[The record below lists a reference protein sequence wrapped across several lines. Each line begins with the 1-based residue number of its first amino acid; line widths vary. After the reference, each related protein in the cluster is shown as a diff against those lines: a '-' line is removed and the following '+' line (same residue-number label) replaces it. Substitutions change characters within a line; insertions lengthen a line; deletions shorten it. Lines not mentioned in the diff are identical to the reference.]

1 MLGRIL
7 LFVILIP
14 LVELV
19 LLNQLHQRT
28 DLFTTVAV
36 VLVTGIVGVNLARR
50 QGMQVWRSIH
60 QQMAAGQT
68 PSQEILDGVMILLAG
83 AFLITPGLLTDG
95 VGFSLLVPR
104 VRRFLGSHLSRWFRQ
119 KTVTTFQSSAWST
132 NVHPQDN
139 SDVEEA
145 PSVRVVVPPE
155 HEDHLDGPSELN

>member
-28 DLFTTVAV
+28 SLLTTVVV

-104 VRRFLGSHLSRWFRQ
+104 VRRFLGSHLFRWFRQ
-119 KTVTTFQSSAWST
+119 KTVTTFQSNVWSS
-132 NVHPQDN
+132 NVDPHDD
-139 SDVEEA
+139 SGVEES

-155 HEDHLDGPSELN
+155 DEDHSYVPPTLD

>member
-1 MLGRIL
+1 VLGRIL
-7 LFVILIP
+7 LLVILIP

-19 LLNQLHQRT
+19 LLDQLHERT
-28 DLFTTVAV
+28 SLLTTVVV

-60 QQMAAGQT
+60 QQMSAGQT

-104 VRRFLGSHLSRWFRQ
+104 VRRFLGIHLFRWFRQ
-119 KTVTTFQSSAWST
+119 KTVTTFQAKVWSN
-132 NVHPQDN
+132 NVGPHDD
-139 SDVEEA
+139 SGVEES

-155 HEDHLDGPSELN
+155 DQDDWDGPSTLN